1 MHLTVGRSRQ
11 VGRAAR
17 EALTV
22 LEQDLHA
29 VLTNGSSFAE

>member
-1 MHLTVGRSRQ
+1 MHLTVVRSHQ

-29 VLTNGSSFAE
+29 ALTNGSSVAE